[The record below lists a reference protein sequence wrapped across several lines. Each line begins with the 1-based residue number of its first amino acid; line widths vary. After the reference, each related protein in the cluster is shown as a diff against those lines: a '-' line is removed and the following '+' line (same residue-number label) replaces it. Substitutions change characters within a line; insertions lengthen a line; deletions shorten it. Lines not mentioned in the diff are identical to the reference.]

1 MTQRDLL
8 SEVVH
13 YFSTFSLLS
22 IWESKYVGSRNKFS
36 RETKVLI
43 SWDRDL
49 SETQYFFDLENS
61 DTKKLKYPT
70 LHLHFSIDDKEEVE
84 FQRDN

>member
-22 IWESKYVGSRNKFS
+22 IWESKHVGSRNKFS

-49 SETQYFFDLENS
+49 SERQDFFDLENS
-61 DTKKLKYPT
+61 DTKELKYPRI
-70 LHLHFSIDDKEEVE
+70 FI
-84 FQRDN
+84 FQ